1 MTPAGLC
8 WLTVF
13 GPVVSR
19 LLWYIPVGAY
29 TSDVAPRSMS
39 GKSGDGVAIPPLS
52 QTTLREFACNTT
64 GEIWN
69 ELLVLARQPGVVNL
83 GQGYPDYDG
92 SKVAREA
99 AAEAM
104 VDPTKVII
112 WHLRIMRNGPVLRT
126 VDNTRVE
133 ILLLYRHTSRGCCS
147 LLPATSGMPLYVN
160 IFKKFYVVHFV
171 TTSRTQPKHQALRV

>member
-1 MTPAGLC
+1 MG
-8 WLTVF
+8 
-13 GPVVSR
+13 GDVVCSPRGEFLASDSSR
-19 LLWYIPVGAY
+19 TSLAYCFWPRCVSLAVDIPVGAY

-112 WHLRIMRNGPVLRT
+112 WHLRNMRNRSSSSYG
-126 VDNTRVE
+126 
-133 ILLLYRHTSRGCCS
+133 G
-147 LLPATSGMPLYVN
+147 
-160 IFKKFYVVHFV
+160 
-171 TTSRTQPKHQALRV
+171 